1 MKNIVLLMILPLL
14 FSCGN
19 PYDGETIVNL
29 NLKIVDANSQPIP
42 NVKANIGAG
51 NNAFEVYD
59 YEIYKK
65 TSNFDGIINFDMFMP
80 VNPAT
85 LYIDNSITYLPVTI
99 SGLSDSTFSSLNWD
113 IGTIMLFK
121 QEEIIPFNITIN
133 QITATKTIT
142 NIEIVGDHY
151 QNEIKLGSEIYESN
165 ELQTYFL
172 LKKNQN
178 FILKYELVNSITN
191 LTETIEE
198 NLSISDTEYN
208 YTLTF

>member
-1 MKNIVLLMILPLL
+1 MKKTILLLILPLL

-19 PYDGETIVNL
+19 PYDGETIINL
-29 NLKIVDANSQPIP
+29 NLKIVDVNNQPIP
-42 NVKANIGAG
+42 NIKVTIGAG

-59 YEIYKK
+59 NNIYQE
-65 TSNFDGIINFDMFMP
+65 TSNFDGIINFNMFMS

-99 SGLSDSTFSSLNWD
+99 YGLNYSSFSSLNWNL
-113 IGTIMLFK
+113 GTIMLFK

-133 QITATKTIT
+133 QTTFTKTISK
-142 NIEIVGDHY
+142 IEIVGNQY
-151 QNEIKLGSEIYESN
+151 QNEINLGTENNEN
-165 ELQTYFL
+165 DELQTYFL

-178 FILKYELVNSITN
+178 FILKYELTNSITN
-191 LTETIEE
+191 IKGTIEE

-208 YTLTF
+208 YILTF